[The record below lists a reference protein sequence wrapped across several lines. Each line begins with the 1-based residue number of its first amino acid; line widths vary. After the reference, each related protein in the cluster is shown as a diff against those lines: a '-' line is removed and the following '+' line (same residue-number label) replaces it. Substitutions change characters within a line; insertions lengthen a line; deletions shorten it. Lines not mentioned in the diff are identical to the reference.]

1 MYYPLSQIVTNL
13 YSSNGEFAIKADLS
27 PYTGYYWKNSQG
39 KFFTGKTPQD
49 LPALEL
55 IQIQIELDDNIEGT
69 PTNFTG
75 TISKP
80 LIKTEDALIENEI
93 YIDLTKTNLSQETYA
108 PMYMPNPPTVKD
120 YQIGEFRRYFC
131 KKINEIIYIEINK
144 DQFDLIENKSNKI
157 AFEYY
162 QSFNI
167 PWKITGDKAYV
178 TEVNYNM
185 VQLVMRKQKLP
196 QFNRYIKYDYLKY
209 YISNTA

>member
-93 YIDLTKTNLSQETYA
+93 YIDLTKNEEILWNELNKNDKVNNDNIVNLLQY
-108 PMYMPNPPTVKD
+108 
-120 YQIGEFRRYFC
+120 C
-131 KKINEIIYIEINK
+131 
-144 DQFDLIENKSNKI
+144 DLIEELKK
-157 AFEYY
+157 
-162 QSFNI
+162 
-167 PWKITGDKAYV
+167 
-178 TEVNYNM
+178 VNG
-185 VQLVMRKQKLP
+185 K
-196 QFNRYIKYDYLKY
+196 
-209 YISNTA
+209 